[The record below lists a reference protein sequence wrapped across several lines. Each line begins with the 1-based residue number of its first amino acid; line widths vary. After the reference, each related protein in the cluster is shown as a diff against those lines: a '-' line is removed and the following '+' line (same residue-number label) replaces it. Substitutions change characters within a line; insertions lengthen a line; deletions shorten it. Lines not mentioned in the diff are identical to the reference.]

1 MAIVNSLAKTQVEAG
16 MPPYLSAQLQ
26 RGQVLKKTIVYKA
39 GTAATDALSTIMD
52 IPLPPGVVIDLS
64 SVAMLHNGVGA
75 GTYTIELHIADKQ
88 GNLVNNCGDI
98 LELTATTRVGEIVR
112 ASVAA
117 NAVTWF
123 AANDV
128 TWILC
133 DPAQWVVEKGIK
145 VNGVAMTHELLK
157 EKYQFVLC
165 IKNSAAVAAS
175 KTLSIIMDLVI
186 P

>member
-1 MAIVNSLAKTQVEAG
+1 MAIVQSDALAKVEAG
-16 MPPYLSAQLQ
+16 MPPWLNSQMS
-26 RGQVLKKTIVYKA
+26 RGQVLKHLITYTTGTSA
-39 GTAATDALSTIMD
+39 TAASSQIQD

-64 SVAMLHNGVGA
+64 SVAMSHNGVGA

-98 LELTATTRVGEIVR
+98 LTLTATETVYEIVR

-117 NAVTWF
+117 KTAP
-123 AANDV
+123 
-128 TWILC
+128 WILY
-133 DPAQWVVEKGIK
+133 DPAQCVVE
-145 VNGVAMTHELLK
+145 VNGVAMTCELLK

-165 IKNSAAVAAS
+165 IKNSAAVPAS
-175 KTLSIIMDLVI
+175 KTLAIVMDLII

>member
-1 MAIVNSLAKTQVEAG
+1 MAIVQSDALAKVEAG
-16 MPPYLSAQLQ
+16 MPPWLNSQMS
-26 RGQVLKKTIVYKA
+26 RGQVLKHLITYTT
-39 GTAATDALSTIMD
+39 GTSTTAASSEIQD

-64 SVAMLHNGVGA
+64 SVAMSHNGVGA
-75 GTYTIELHIADKQ
+75 GTYTIELYIADKQ

-98 LELTATTRVGEIVR
+98 LALTATATMGEIVR

-117 NAVTWF
+117 NA
-123 AANDV
+123 AL
-128 TWILC
+128 WILC
-133 DPAQWVVEKGIK
+133 DPAQWVVDNGIE
-145 VNGVAMTHELLK
+145 VNGVAMTYELLK

-175 KTLSIIMDLVI
+175 KTLSIVMDLII

>member
-39 GTAATDALSTIMD
+39 GTTATAASSTIMD

-64 SVAMLHNGVGA
+64 SVAMSHNGVGA
-75 GTYTIELHIADKQ
+75 GTYTIELYIADKQ
-88 GNLVNNCGDI
+88 GNLVKYCGDI
-98 LELTATTRVGEIVR
+98 LALTTTATIGEIVR
-112 ASVAA
+112 ASVAD
-117 NAVTWF
+117 NA
-123 AANDV
+123 AP
-128 TWILC
+128 WILC
-133 DPAQWVVEKGIK
+133 DPAQWVVDNGIE
-145 VNGVAMTHELLK
+145 VNGVAMTYELLK

-165 IKNSAAVAAS
+165 IKNSATVAAS
-175 KTLSIIMDLVI
+175 NTLSIIMDLVI

>member
-1 MAIVNSLAKTQVEAG
+1 MAEYPSVAKAQVEAG

-39 GTAATDALSTIMD
+39 GATATPASSTIVD
-52 IPLPPGVVIDLS
+52 LPLPPGVVIDLS
-64 SVAMLHNGVGA
+64 SVAMSHNGVGA
-75 GTYTIELHIADKQ
+75 GTYTIELYIADKQ

-98 LELTATTRVGEIVR
+98 LALTATGTVGEIVR

-117 NAVTWF
+117 NA
-123 AANDV
+123 AP
-128 TWILC
+128 WILC
-133 DPAQWVVEKGIK
+133 DPAQWVVDNGIN
-145 VNGVAMTHELLK
+145 VNGVAMTYELLK

>member
-1 MAIVNSLAKTQVEAG
+1 MAIVPSNEMAKVAAGLPPWLNSQ
-16 MPPYLSAQLQ
+16 MS
-26 RGQVLKKTIVYKA
+26 RGQVLKHLITYTA
-39 GTAATDALSTIMD
+39 GTSATAASSEIQD

-64 SVAMLHNGVGA
+64 SVAMSHNGVGV
-75 GTYTIELHIADKQ
+75 GTYTIELYIADKQ

-98 LELTATTRVGEIVR
+98 LALTATATMGEIVR
-112 ASVAA
+112 ANAA
-117 NAVTWF
+117 P
-123 AANDV
+123 
-128 TWILC
+128 WILC
-133 DPAQWVVEKGIK
+133 DPAQWVVDNRIE
-145 VNGVAMTHELLK
+145 VNGVAMTYELLK

>member
-1 MAIVNSLAKTQVEAG
+1 MAIVPSNEMAKVAAGLPPWLNSQ
-16 MPPYLSAQLQ
+16 MS
-26 RGQVLKKTIVYKA
+26 RGQVLKHLITYTA
-39 GTAATDALSTIMD
+39 GTSATAASSEIQD

-64 SVAMLHNGVGA
+64 SVAMSHNGVGA
-75 GTYTIELHIADKQ
+75 GSYTIELYITDKQ

-98 LELTATTRVGEIVR
+98 LALTATATVGEIVR
-112 ASVAA
+112 ASVSAGAA
-117 NAVTWF
+117 P
-123 AANDV
+123 
-128 TWILC
+128 WILC
-133 DPAQWVVEKGIK
+133 DPAQWVVDEGIQ

-165 IKNSAAVAAS
+165 IKNSATVAAN

>member
-39 GTAATDALSTIMD
+39 GTAATAASSTIMD

-64 SVAMLHNGVGA
+64 SVAMSHNGVGA
-75 GTYTIELHIADKQ
+75 GTYTIELYIADKQ
-88 GNLVNNCGDI
+88 GNLVNYCGDI
-98 LELTATTRVGEIVR
+98 LALTATTTAGEIVR

-117 NAVTWF
+117 NA
-123 AANDV
+123 AP
-128 TWILC
+128 WILC
-133 DPAQWVVEKGIK
+133 DPAQWVVDNGIE
-145 VNGVAMTHELLK
+145 VNGVAMTYELLK